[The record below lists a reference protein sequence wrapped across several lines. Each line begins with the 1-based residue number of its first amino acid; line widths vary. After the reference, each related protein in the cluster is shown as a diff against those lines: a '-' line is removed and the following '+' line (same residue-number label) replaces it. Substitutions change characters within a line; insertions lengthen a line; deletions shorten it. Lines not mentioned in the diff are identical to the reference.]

1 MGPGITL
8 TVVEAPQDRIEADLL
23 VDDLDL
29 GIAFSGSHP
38 SGINATPLFA
48 EALILVAAARHTA
61 TADKDPVPVQALSG
75 QQLALLNGD
84 FATRRHV
91 DAYFSRHRVRPRITV
106 EANSVHALAEIVQR
120 TPLATVLPHAIAYDH
135 ARPVSIPL
143 DPPLPTRTVTL
154 LTRADAYQSAAA
166 RALTHLIHGHV
177 RARAYDPGWAPA

>member
-1 MGPGITL
+1 MPCVGPGITL
-8 TVVEAPQDRIEADLL
+8 TVVKAPQDRIEADLL

-29 GIAFSGSHP
+29 GIAFSGSHL

-48 EALILVAAARHTA
+48 EALTLVAAARHAA

-75 QQLALLNGD
+75 QQLALLDGD

-91 DAYFSRHRVRPRITV
+91 DAYFSPHRVRPRIIV
-106 EANSVHALAEIVQR
+106 EANSVQALAVSAHR
-120 TPLATVLPHAIAYDH
+120 LATVLPQAIAYDH
-135 ARPVSIPL
+135 ARLVSIPL

-166 RALTHLIHGHV
+166 RALTHLTHGHV
-177 RARAYDPGWAPA
+177 RARAYDPG